1 MGADEWQWPGGVAQ
15 GRRHIQREAIANL
28 HARRSRVKYTHC
40 VASTMERIPSA
51 GNYQVSQQFCFPLF
65 FSLSYSAA
73 PLSRKPFKTH
83 NNNENLKE
91 IKDVRGPATE
101 MIISPCELAP
111 GGGPHHSL
119 CWQQRCCHCLPL
131 FHCHAI
137 AIFIWEGRVSSTGRR
152 PPLAPL
158 SVTNGQVVNCES
170 EPEKSSNT
178 STIYTFKIQI
188 KSFACRHNE

>member
-1 MGADEWQWPGGVAQ
+1 MRHRRDDGKNFICRKLPG
-15 GRRHIQREAIANL
+15 E
-28 HARRSRVKYTHC
+28 
-40 VASTMERIPSA
+40 STVLFS
-51 GNYQVSQQFCFPLF
+51 SF
-65 FSLSYSAA
+65 FSLPYSAA

-111 GGGPHHSL
+111 GGGPHHCVGSSVVVIA
-119 CWQQRCCHCLPL
+119 
-131 FHCHAI
+131 FHCSI
-137 AIFIWEGRVSSTGRR
+137 AMPLQFSFGRVSGRC

-158 SVTNGQVVNCES
+158 SVTNGQVVNCEN